1 MAEEDP
7 HNVKQDMKIEYLEE
21 RVIKNEEVIKALSDS
36 QIAMQQSMVEI
47 NTTLN
52 LLLKGMKPALVLM
65 TAILGAIGID
75 VSGVM

>member
-21 RVIKNEEVIKALSDS
+21 RVIKNEEVIKALSDG

-52 LLLKGMKPALVLM
+52 LLLKMGKPALLLM

>member
-1 MAEEDP
+1 MAEEDA
-7 HNVKQDMKIEYLEE
+7 HNVKQDMKIERLEE
-21 RVIKNEEVIKALSDS
+21 RVIDNEAVIKALAEG
-36 QIAMQQSMVEI
+36 QVAMQLSMAEM

-52 LLLKGMKPALVLM
+52 LLLKMGKPALILM